1 MLLEKGGLAGE
12 GFSFAGEP
20 LVDGAGGDAEL
31 FCDLAFGNASV
42 VGLEKL
48 LEEVF
53 FLADG
58 YVGIVAAKFF
68 LELFGDFFSASL
80 LQPCEGRQWFVHASV
95 DFVAYSVY
103 TDFSAHSQDHSL
115 FSAFCDDVLDDDVFD
130 VGEVVGVDSPDGP
143 GGGFGFGA
151 ALFELV
157 VFELAG
163 GGEDELAALYV
174 VVEALARLAGFDH
187 DAAELFVFG
196 EFAGFGA
203 GGVVGPFWAPLHL
216 VGFDGA
222 GDEDGADFTEGFVLA
237 QDCRAFAGVP
247 FDVADGFVQA
257 ENLDVHLRHRFCPS
271 VCGFRASLLR
281 GCIGCRCRRACRRAS
296 WCRGVGGG
304 WWACRPRIPIRRPG
318 ELRRR

>member
-1 MLLEKGGLAGE
+1 MAGE
-12 GFSFAGEP
+12 GFAFSGKAF
-20 LVDGAGGDAEL
+20 VDGAGGDAEL

-58 YVGIVAAKFF
+58 YVVMVAAKFF

-80 LQPCEGRQWFVHASV
+80 LQPCERRQWFVHASV

-103 TDFSAHSQDHSL
+103 TDFSAHSQDHAL
-115 FSAFCDDVLDDDVFD
+115 FSGFGDDVLDDDVFD

-143 GGGFGFGA
+143 GGGFCFGA
-151 ALFELV
+151 TFFELV

-163 GGEDELAALYV
+163 GGKVELAALDV
-174 VVEALARLAGFDH
+174 EVEALAGLAGFDH
-187 DAAELFVFG
+187 DAAEFFVFG
-196 EFAGFGA
+196 ELAGFGA
-203 GGVVGPFWAPLHL
+203 VGVVGPFGPPLNL

-222 GDEDGADFTEGFVLA
+222 GDEGVADFTEGFVLA

-247 FDVADGFVQA
+247 FDMADGFVQA
-257 ENLDVHLRHRFCPS
+257 DYFDVHLRHRFCPS
-271 VCGFRASLLR
+271 VCGFRASLPR
-281 GCIGCRCRRACRRAS
+281 GCIGCRCRRACRLAS
-296 WCRGVGGG
+296 
-304 WWACRPRIPIRRPG
+304 
-318 ELRRR
+318 